1 MYGSGPD
8 ELDRVAAVVRDGSAG
23 HLLGLLGDEI
33 AGREFTGVARD
44 VPVEFEVR
52 VKSTDFRPVK
62 LEVRSWVGGSA
73 WVSSLSVAVPLEPGG
88 VGGEWVGVHPRS
100 SGA

>member
-1 MYGSGPD
+1 M
-8 ELDRVAAVVRDGSAG
+8 
-23 HLLGLLGDEI
+23 
-33 AGREFTGVARD
+33 
-44 VPVEFEVR
+44 R

-62 LEVRSWVGGSA
+62 LEVRSWVGGST
-73 WVSSLSVAVPLEPGG
+73 WVSSLSLAVPLEPGG